1 MGANPYKI
9 YFITCITGKTR
20 ILLVP
25 KAFDR
30 TIDHRYMIPHLPA
43 ATNSL
48 IQEAVSRI
56 LKISE
61 DQVSWVILYGS
72 FSAGNQR
79 EDSDI
84 DLCVYL
90 EAGKD
95 DRFRIRRKI
104 LGSLEEKFDVQIFQD
119 IPIYIRLEVLK
130 GQVLFCRDVSQ
141 LNDIAYSTILDYNLF
156 EHSYKLY
163 LGMSDY

>member
-1 MGANPYKI
+1 M
-9 YFITCITGKTR
+9 
-20 ILLVP
+20 L
-25 KAFDR
+25 
-30 TIDHRYMIPHLPA
+30 PHLPH

-48 IQEAVSRI
+48 IQETVSGI

-61 DQVSWVILYGS
+61 DKASWVILYGS
-72 FSAGNQR
+72 FSTGKQR

-90 EAGKD
+90 EGDKD

-104 LGSLEEKFDVQIFQD
+104 LSSLEEKFDVQIFQD
-119 IPIYIRLEVLK
+119 IPIYLRLEVLK
-130 GQVLFCRDVSQ
+130 GQVLFCRDVIQ
-141 LNDIAYSTILDYNLF
+141 LNDIAYSTIQDYNLF

-163 LGMSDY
+163 LGEIDY